1 MHSTDHLTDA
11 QLNEYLD
18 NELANRPEA
27 EFHLSTCDN
36 CAARLTALQALFN
49 EIESLPEIA
58 LTRDL
63 AASITSR
70 VRMRGVLPRSL
81 CLTVTLQA
89 ALAAIAII
97 FAAPLVMQFASPYF
111 PRIQVP
117 SFADIFLQAQTLRR
131 AWLDSLSQF
140 QLPTLPEIP
149 VIELSSW
156 YILLM
161 VAAVSVLWLVG
172 NRLLLRNQNK

>member
-1 MHSTDHLTDA
+1 MHLTDHLTDA

-18 NELANRPEA
+18 NELANRAEA
-27 EFHLSTCDN
+27 ELHLSTCDN

-49 EIESLPEIA
+49 EIESLPEVA

-63 AASITSR
+63 AAPI
-70 VRMRGVLPRSL
+70 MRRASGRPVLSRSL
-81 CLTVTLQA
+81 RMTVTLQA
-89 ALAAIAII
+89 ALTAIAII
-97 FAAPLVMQFASPYF
+97 FAAPIVMKFASPYF
-111 PRIQVP
+111 SRIQVP
-117 SFADIFLQAQTLRR
+117 SFADIFLQVQTLW
-131 AWLDSLSQF
+131 ATWLESLSQF
-140 QLPTLPEIP
+140 HLPILPEIP

>member
-1 MHSTDHLTDA
+1 
-11 QLNEYLD
+11 
-18 NELANRPEA
+18 
-27 EFHLSTCDN
+27 
-36 CAARLTALQALFN
+36 
-49 EIESLPEIA
+49 
-58 LTRDL
+58 
-63 AASITSR
+63 
-70 VRMRGVLPRSL
+70 
-81 CLTVTLQA
+81 
-89 ALAAIAII
+89 
-97 FAAPLVMQFASPYF
+97 MQFASPYF